1 MTNFASDH
9 ETIQALQELTELIQK
24 GLQDAWNPEI
34 INQAK
39 QQVESI
45 ENKIQKIESNLTG
58 INLQKD
64 ELEKAIKVAT
74 QLDSLIQ
81 KLGGTNK
88 IKQDLAKLED
98 LNQVLNQI
106 SSGAKVAESLHQQT
120 QVSQEIITP
129 LIEKID
135 RLGGADTLMERF
147 GQLQEIAQRLG
158 TLDNQ
163 IQSSIDSCLNTYL
176 PNFEA
181 GKYLIEQWREETLL
195 ETQNALAKME
205 KTAEELEKSE
215 SELQSILNSIA
226 QLTQSL
232 GGKTLFNTVINKLA
246 DLDNFWVTEK
256 SALNKFKND
265 LEEALENEIE
275 EVIHKNEG
283 IFIQKLTELN
293 NVIISAKAEVNEL
306 QTKIE
311 SSTNKL
317 QKQLE
322 TLIASECKRLNAQNK
337 NELKKELRDEFQ
349 NLIHQEIEVLETKY
363 LQEIDRLDQEN
374 KRLKKSFGLTSIGL
388 FGR

>member
-195 ETQNALAKME
+195 ETQNALAKMK

-232 GGKTLFNTVINKLA
+232 GGKTLFNTVVNKLA
-246 DLDNFWVTEK
+246 DLDDFWVTEK

-311 SSTNKL
+311 ASINKL